1 MTNWAE
7 IVHRHRGVVW
17 QTAFR
22 LLGNRDDAADCFQ
35 ETFLAALELSRRQR
49 VRNWPALLR
58 RLCTCRALDE
68 LRRRLRLAA
77 RRDEPGDWSDVVGE
91 NPGPVQQAQAAELS
105 ERLREALA
113 DLPER
118 QAEVFCLRFVSDL
131 SYREIA
137 RALGLRASAVGA
149 LLHRARKQLREVLSD
164 TVASEDVEVLP

>member
-7 IVHRHRGVVW
+7 IVRRHRGVVW

-22 LLGNRDDAADCFQ
+22 LLGNRADAADCFQ

-68 LRRRLRLAA
+68 LRRRLRVAG
-77 RRDEPGDWSDVVGE
+77 RREDPGDWSAVASL

-105 ERLREALA
+105 AQLREALT

-137 RALGLRASAVGA
+137 RQLGLRTSAVGA
-149 LLHRARKQLREVLSD
+149 LLHRARSRLREVLLD
-164 TVASEDVEVLP
+164 TVAPEDAEVLP

>member
-7 IVHRHRGVVW
+7 IVRRHRGVVW

-22 LLGNRDDAADCFQ
+22 LLGNRADAADCFQ

-68 LRRRLRLAA
+68 LRRRLRVAGRCDA
-77 RRDEPGDWSDVVGE
+77 GGDWSAAASP

-105 ERLREALA
+105 GQLREALA

-137 RALGLRASAVGA
+137 RQLGLRTSAVGV
-149 LLHRARKQLREVLSD
+149 LLHRARSRLREVLLD
-164 TVASEDVEVLP
+164 TVAPEDAEVLP